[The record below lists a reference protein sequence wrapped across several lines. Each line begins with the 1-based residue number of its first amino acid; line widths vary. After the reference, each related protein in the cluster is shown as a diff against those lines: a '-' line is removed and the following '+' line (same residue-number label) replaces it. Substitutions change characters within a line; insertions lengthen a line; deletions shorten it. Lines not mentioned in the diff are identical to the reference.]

1 MLRTLKMLKHG
12 ISMRESVLRRD
23 KVLKLVPTY
32 AYVHAVAPEV
42 SDVTDVAFGKAL
54 DIAIAQYNY
63 YHYRNHELL
72 LNEALRCAMD
82 IFIHELSRNGV
93 RLSKDDIEYYSRKF
107 MKMLQCWAS
116 SPYVKY
122 LRPRT
127 HVIIFEMDNEYR
139 GVFAQPD
146 FYDPF
151 SNVFYELKSFDIE
164 KEPKKHVE
172 VQARVFSL
180 LGSLK
185 LIYFSSTGNEYV
197 IKERSVKSDEA
208 VINEL
213 WEFIGSYMGAEVEPL
228 DKVVLSYPTVHY
240 VYDRSRKCWRRTF

>member
-1 MLRTLKMLKHG
+1 M
-12 ISMRESVLRRD
+12 
-23 KVLKLVPTY
+23 LKLVPTY

-42 SDVTDVAFGKAL
+42 SDVVDIAFGKAL
-54 DIAIAQYNY
+54 DVAVAQYNY
-63 YHYRNHELL
+63 YHYKSRDLL
-72 LNEALRCAMD
+72 LSEVLRCALD
-82 IFIHELSRNGV
+82 VFVHELGQSGIK
-93 RLSKDDIEYYSRKF
+93 LGKSDIERFSRKF

-127 HVIIFEMDNEYR
+127 HVIIFERGSEYR
-139 GVFAQPD
+139 GVYAQPD

-151 SNVFYELKSFDIE
+151 NNVFYELKSFDIE

-172 VQARVFSL
+172 VQARVFAL
-180 LGSLK
+180 LGPLK
-185 LIYFSSTGNEYV
+185 LIYFSSAGDDYV
-197 IKERSVKSDEA
+197 IKERSVEGDEG

-213 WEFIGSYMGAEVEPL
+213 WDFIGGYMGAEVEPL

-240 VYDRSRKCWRRTF
+240 VYDKSRNCWVRSF